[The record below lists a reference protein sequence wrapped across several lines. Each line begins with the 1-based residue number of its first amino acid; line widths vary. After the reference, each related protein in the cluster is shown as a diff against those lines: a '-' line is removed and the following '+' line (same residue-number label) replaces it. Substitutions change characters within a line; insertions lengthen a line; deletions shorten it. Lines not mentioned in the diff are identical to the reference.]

1 MISFAQSYIF
11 NPNVREV
18 WSDHATLQRWLDVEV
33 ALAEAQASL
42 DLIPV
47 AAAQRIRECA
57 NVKYFDVEGLSKAI
71 AFAQHPLM
79 PVLKELI
86 KLCGEPAGGWVHWG
100 ATTQNILDTAQ
111 SLQLAVTAELLHQEL
126 QATIAVLTERAR
138 AHADTLQAGRTHG
151 QHAVPITF
159 GFKLAGW
166 AAELQRHQRR
176 LTRLRQ
182 SAFVVRMGGA
192 AGTYAS
198 MGGKGREVEARI
210 AGALGL
216 QAPEIGGRTDAD
228 RQAEYVTFLSMLAAT
243 CEKVAADLIVM
254 QRSELAE
261 ISERHYAGRTGS
273 STMAQ
278 KRNPTEAQ
286 RVVMLARMA
295 RSRAPI
301 ALDAMVRQDEGDAVA
316 SHIMDYILPEA
327 SVFGLSTLSALREL
341 LQGMQVHPERMLAT
355 LQASGGLIM
364 AESIMMLLAE
374 GIGRSH
380 AHELVHGAATECA
393 EQGTQFLPALRRHLE
408 SVGIDSSVI
417 TGQLLDP
424 RHYLGEIRA
433 LIDQVVERTEP

>member
-1 MISFAQSYIF
+1 MISFAQSYVF
-11 NPNVREV
+11 NPGVREI
-18 WSDHATLQRWLDVEV
+18 WSDCATLQRWLDVEV
-33 ALAEAQASL
+33 ALAEAQASVG
-42 DLIPV
+42 LIPV
-47 AAAQRIRECA
+47 SAVQRIRECA
-57 NVKYFDVEGLSKAI
+57 NVKYFDIEALSKAI
-71 AFAQHPLM
+71 AFAQHPLT
-79 PVLKELI
+79 PVLKELA

-111 SLQLAVTAELLHQEL
+111 SLQLAATSELIDKEL
-126 QATIAVLTERAR
+126 QATVAVLKEHAR
-138 AHADTLQAGRTHG
+138 EHAGTLQAGRTHG

-159 GFKLAGW
+159 GFKLACW
-166 AAELQRHQRR
+166 AMELHRHQER

-198 MGGKGREVEARI
+198 MRGKGREVEARI

-216 QAPEIGGRTDAD
+216 QRPEIGGRADAD
-228 RQAEYVTFLSMLAAT
+228 RQAEYVTFLGMLAAT
-243 CEKVAADLIVM
+243 CEKVAADLIVL
-254 QRSELAE
+254 QRSEIAE
-261 ISERHYAGRTGS
+261 VSERHYAGRVGS

-301 ALDAMVRQDEGDAVA
+301 ALDSMVRQDEGDAVA
-316 SHIMDYILPEA
+316 SHVMDYILPEA
-327 SVFGLSTLSALREL
+327 SVFAVSALSAMREL
-341 LQGMQVHPERMLAT
+341 LQGIQIHPDKMLKT

-374 GIGRSH
+374 GIGRNH

-393 EQGTQFLPALRRHLE
+393 EQGTEFLPTLQRHLE
-408 SVGIDSSVI
+408 SVGIDPSVI
-417 TGQLLDP
+417 TAALLDP
-424 RHYLGEIRA
+424 RHYVGEIPA
-433 LIDQVVERTEP
+433 VIEQLLERT

>member
-11 NPNVREV
+11 NPSVREL
-18 WSDHATLQRWLDVEV
+18 WSDRVTLQRWLDVEV

-42 DLIPV
+42 GLVPV
-47 AAAQRIRECA
+47 SAAQRIRECA
-57 NVKYFDVEGLSKAI
+57 HVKFFDTERLSKAI
-71 AFAQHPLM
+71 AFAQHPLV
-79 PVLKELI
+79 PVLKELV

-111 SLQLAVTAELLHQEL
+111 SLQLAATSELIHKQL
-126 QATIAVLTERAR
+126 QATIAVLLERAR
-138 AHADTLQAGRTHG
+138 THAGALQAGRTHG

-159 GFKLAGW
+159 GFKLANW
-166 AAELQRHQRR
+166 ATEFQRHEQRLAAIR
-176 LTRLRQ
+176 K

-198 MGGKGREVEARI
+198 MRGKGREVEARM
-210 AGALGL
+210 ASALGL
-216 QAPEIGGRTDAD
+216 QRSEIGGRTDGD
-228 RQAEYVTFLSMLAAT
+228 RQAEYVTFLGMLAAT
-243 CEKVAADLIVM
+243 CEKVAADLIVL
-254 QRSELAE
+254 QRSEIAE
-261 ISERHYAGRTGS
+261 ISERHYAGRAGS

-301 ALDAMVRQDEGDAVA
+301 ALDSMVRQDEGDAVA

-327 SVFGLSTLSALREL
+327 SVFGASALSALQEL
-341 LQGMQVHPERMLAT
+341 LQGMQVHPERMHET

-374 GIGRSH
+374 DIGRNH

-393 EQGTQFLPALRRHLE
+393 EQGTQFLPTLRRHLD
-408 SVGIDSSVI
+408 SAGIDAAVV
-417 TGQLLDP
+417 TEQLLDP
-424 RHYLGEIRA
+424 KQYLGEIPA
-433 LIDQVVERTEP
+433 LIDQVVDRADL